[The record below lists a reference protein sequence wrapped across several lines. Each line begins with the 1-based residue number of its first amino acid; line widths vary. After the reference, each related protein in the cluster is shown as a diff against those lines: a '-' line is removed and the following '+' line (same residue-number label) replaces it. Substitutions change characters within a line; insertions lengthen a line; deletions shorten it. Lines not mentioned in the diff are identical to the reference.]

1 MYAVIKTGG
10 KQYRVEKGDV
20 IKVEKIALSRAN
32 QKTVKFDEV
41 LMLNDGK
48 KNHIG
53 TPTLKDAQVEAKIL
67 NIGKLEKVV
76 IYKYKAKK
84 DYRRK
89 QGHRQPYMELEITK
103 VDMKAPKKATTTAKE
118 TDDKAVAE
126 TKKTTTKAKA
136 TTSTAKKTTT
146 KAKATTGTA
155 KKKTTTT
162 AKTKTASTKKA
173 AADKTT
179 DK

>member
-20 IKVEKIALSRAN
+20 INVEKIALSRAN

-103 VDMKAPKKATTTAKE
+103 VDMKAPAKAKASAKDTE
-118 TDDKAVAE
+118 EEKVVAD
-126 TKKTTTKAKA
+126 TKTTTKKAKA
-136 TTSTAKKTTT
+136 TTSTAKKTTAS
-146 KAKATTGTA
+146 KAKTTSTA
-155 KKKTTTT
+155 KKKTTT

-173 AADKTT
+173 AADNTT